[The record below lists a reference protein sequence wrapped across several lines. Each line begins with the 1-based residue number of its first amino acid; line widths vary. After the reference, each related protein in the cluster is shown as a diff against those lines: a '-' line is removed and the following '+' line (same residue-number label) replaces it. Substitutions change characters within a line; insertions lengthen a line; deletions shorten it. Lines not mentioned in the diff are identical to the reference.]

1 MPTITYR
8 VPHKDVNTK
17 LKLKRNGSTTVLA
30 EPKTNKPIISVKISE
45 PKAIMAAVKEIV
57 AGNVVQVAIRA
68 NAVTSRHSLGLV
80 QFEEYDWRPVLVG
93 DEGGI
98 GTGAPDDDDPDD
110 NGSGGATAMMDPVT
124 AGVIIVGIIT
134 AGAVAWHA
142 IDEGA
147 TFDIKV
153 GKDGVEASVDA
164 NGPDELPD
172 NGDNPQLPGE

>member
-1 MPTITYR
+1 MPIMPYR
-8 VPHKDVNTK
+8 APPKGVNTR
-17 LKLKRNGSTTVLA
+17 LKLKRDGSTTILS
-30 EPKTNKPIISVKISE
+30 EPKTNKPIVSVKISE
-45 PKAIMAAVKEIV
+45 PKAIMAAVKEII
-57 AGNVVQVAIRA
+57 AGNVVPVTIKA
-68 NAVTSRHSLGLV
+68 NAITSRHSLGLV
-80 QFEEYDWRPVLVG
+80 QFDKYDWRPVLVG
-93 DEGGI
+93 DDGGI
-98 GTGAPDDDDPDD
+98 GTGAPDDDDD

-147 TFDIKV
+147 TFDLKV
-153 GKDGVEASVDA
+153 GKDGLEASIDA